1 MKKYE
6 LSEEDIN
13 VLIGIAAA
21 DTSML
26 KEFEKDSS
34 HVIMKA
40 ASIISLKIENHL
52 NGTAP
57 FPEEEIEYT
66 RETIKAGKIASDLLR
81 MIFGGI

>member
-26 KEFEKDSS
+26 KEFEKDS

-57 FPEEEIEYT
+57 FPGRRNRVYQRNDKSRKKLHRICS
-66 RETIKAGKIASDLLR
+66 G
-81 MIFGGI
+81 

>member
-6 LSEEDIN
+6 LSEEELRT
-13 VLIGIAAA
+13 LIGVAVA
-21 DTSML
+21 DICSQ
-26 KEFEKDSS
+26 KKFEKDSD
-34 HVIMKA
+34 VITEA
-40 ASIISLKIENHL
+40 AAVITFKIENHL

-66 RETIKAGKIASDLLR
+66 RKTIKAGKIASDLLR

>member
-1 MKKYE
+1 MKILIAEDDKNISNII
-6 LSEEDIN
+6 SESI
-13 VLIGIAAA
+13 
-21 DTSML
+21 
-26 KEFEKDSS
+26 KEFEKDS

-66 RETIKAGKIASDLLR
+66 RKTIKAGKIASDLLR

>member
-13 VLIGIAAA
+13 VLTGIAAA

-26 KEFEKDSS
+26 KEFEKDS

-57 FPEEEIEYT
+57 FPEEKIEYT
-66 RETIKAGKIASDLLR
+66 RKTIKAGKIASDLLR

>member
-26 KEFEKDSS
+26 KEFEKDS

-57 FPEEEIEYT
+57 FPEEKIEYT
-66 RETIKAGKIASDLLR
+66 RKTITASTEALAILSLLL
-81 MIFGGI
+81 GGV